1 MPNVSEAVAASHRA
15 VRVMLVDDHQ
25 TVRQGLRALF
35 QSIPDLQIVCEAHDG
50 ESALVKLRTTAPDL
64 LVVDLSMPRVNGLA
78 LMRQLRY
85 VRAHPRVIVL
95 SRYRETGYVREAF
108 AAGARAYVLKQSP
121 FDELRRAIDA
131 VLRGACHLDATLT
144 PPAAI
149 TPFAPGEDKPIT
161 DRELDVL
168 RRSALGHSNKEIGE
182 MLTIAVKTVEAHK
195 GSAMRKLGLLNR
207 RHLVSYAALQGWF
220 EDA

>member
-1 MPNVSEAVAASHRA
+1 MSNVGQAPATTNRSI
-15 VRVMLVDDHQ
+15 RVMLVDDHQ

-35 QSIPDLQIVCEAHDG
+35 QSMSDVHIVHEASDG
-50 ESALVKLRTTAPDL
+50 EGALAAVRTTAPDL
-64 LVVDLSMPRVNGLA
+64 LVVDLSMPRVNGLT

-85 VRAHPRVIVL
+85 ARGNLKIIVL

-108 AAGARAYVLKQSP
+108 AAGARAYVLKQSS

-131 VLRGACHLDATLT
+131 VLQGQHHLDASLA
-144 PPAAI
+144 PPFDSGPPSVGSALV
-149 TPFAPGEDKPIT
+149 T
-161 DRELDVL
+161 DRELEVL
-168 RRSALGHSNKEIGE
+168 RRYALGHSNKEIGE
-182 MLTIAVKTVEAHK
+182 SLDIAVKTVEAHK
-195 GSAMRKLGLLNR
+195 GHAMKKLGLLNR

>member
-1 MPNVSEAVAASHRA
+1 MSNVSAAPPIAGRSL
-15 VRVMLVDDHQ
+15 RVMLVDDHQ

-35 QSIPDLQIVCEAHDG
+35 QSVPGVQVVHESSDG
-50 ESALVKLRTTAPDL
+50 ESALASVRTIAPDL

-85 VRAHPRVIVL
+85 SRGQTKIIVL

-131 VLRGACHLDATLT
+131 VLRGQLHLDATLAPPFDT
-144 PPAAI
+144 AATPAA
-149 TPFAPGEDKPIT
+149 PLVS
-161 DRELDVL
+161 DRELEVL
-168 RRSALGHSNKEIGE
+168 RRSALGHSNNEIGE
-182 MLTIAVKTVEAHK
+182 SLEIAVKTVEAHK

-207 RHLVSYAALQGWF
+207 RHLVKYAVFQGWF